1 MITLYL
7 KRLDLLKR
15 QIDRSDKP
23 VLGLSIS
30 FLAHALL
37 LCLLA
42 LVAVRPRLPAQPPL
56 FVEVKTTAVI
66 SAPEDRPVAVSSLAP
81 APPALPKSQ
90 SAPILAEPNKLDKPK
105 SRLKPPIAR
114 PRIEQ
119 AKPSP
124 SDASSRSYAQ
134 TPPIA
139 FDSGQTPSPPPTA
152 VPDNAQAAASETVV
166 EADFRSPMLKNPPTI
181 YPPEA
186 LNDALEGTV
195 KLKVQVFANGL
206 PGQIRIAHSSGY
218 SILDESAAKQLVN
231 WRFIPARRGG
241 VAIDSWVIVPIKF
254 ELSP

>member
-15 QIDRSDKP
+15 QIGRSDKP
-23 VLGLSIS
+23 VLGLGIS
-30 FLAHALL
+30 FMAHALL

-42 LVAVRPRLPAQPPL
+42 SIAVRPRLPVQPPL

-66 SAPEDRPVAVSSLAP
+66 SAHEDLPPAISNSAP
-81 APPALPKSQ
+81 APPALPKPQ
-90 SAPILAEPNKLDKPK
+90 SAPILAEPNKPDKPK
-105 SRLKPPIAR
+105 PMLKPPAVR

-124 SDASSRSYAQ
+124 SDSANRSYAQ

-139 FDSGQTPSPPPTA
+139 ADTGQTPSAPPTA
-152 VPDNAQAAASETVV
+152 EPENAQAAASEVVV
-166 EADFRSPMLKNPPTI
+166 EADFRSPILKNPPTI

-195 KLKVQVFANGL
+195 KLKVQVLANGL
-206 PGQIRIAHSSGY
+206 PGQIRIAHGSGY
-218 SILDESAAKQLVN
+218 SVLDESAAKQLVN